1 MNISLAL
8 TRLPSRE
15 NKMTT
20 DILIQFLSA
29 GLIDVGGDDA
39 KLEKLQ
45 STSADLVAVLKKTPS
60 KSSSFALI
68 ALDPTPPEDDPVIK
82 EVEAALQK
90 NWATYVNTFASTPI
104 TVIRAVLL
112 DAISKAAIEN
122 NYIGIAFVCSVR
134 NALSFM
140 ESGNESEIWVNVVT
154 SIERQVNTRAET
166 EWATPELIKVPELDY
181 SAPTALKIESAESTI
196 DREELKVD
204 VDAACGPTDPEGQ
217 PTQGTPNWPNSGQQ
231 WSNQFSPRMVKA
243 IGDAIESAQE
253 GNKIAP
259 VDLSKPLKEL
269 ANAVSTHVDTTLK
282 SFSGATAGLQRRTN
296 LIWWKE
302 TLYSPSVQISYRD
315 ISTSTAAALMAFDL
329 HQQLP
334 TFSPASVVAFLYET
348 VSSLPTVKVDEKKS
362 IRDFVEQTLKA
373 AELSPLRDVAAQLI
387 PNVTGRGPIL
397 GILATAMTHSIN
409 DEDFLAQVGIPADTL
424 LSVSQW
430 ATWIFRELQAAR
442 ALKEAEKQGRKV
454 K

>member
-1 MNISLAL
+1 
-8 TRLPSRE
+8 
-15 NKMTT
+15 MTT

-29 GLIDVGGDDA
+29 GLIDVGGDDT

-45 STSADLVAVLKKTPS
+45 STSADLAAVLKKTPS

-68 ALDPTPPEDDPVIK
+68 AFDPTPPENDPVIK
-82 EVEAALQK
+82 EAEAALQK
-90 NWATYVNTFASTPI
+90 RWATYVNTFASRPI

-122 NYIGIAFVCSVR
+122 DYIGIAFVSSAR
-134 NALSFM
+134 NALPFM
-140 ESGNESEIWVNVVT
+140 GSGNENEIWADVVT

-166 EWATPELIKVPELDY
+166 EWATPELINVPELDY

-196 DREELKVD
+196 DMEELKVQ
-204 VDAACGPTDPEGQ
+204 VDAACGPANPKGE
-217 PTQGTPNWPNSGQQ
+217 PTQGTSVWPNSGQG
-231 WSNQFSPRMVKA
+231 WSNQFSPRMVEA
-243 IGDAIESAQE
+243 IGNAIESAQE
-253 GNKIAP
+253 GYKIGP
-259 VDLSKPLKEL
+259 VDLSGPLKEL
-269 ANAVSTHVDTTLK
+269 ANAVSIHVDTTLK

-315 ISTSTAAALMAFDL
+315 ISSSTAAALMAFDL

-334 TFSPASVVAFLYET
+334 TFSPASVAAFLYEA
-348 VSSLPTVKVDEKKS
+348 VSSLPTVKVDENKS
-362 IRDFVEQTLKA
+362 IRDLVEETLKA
-373 AELSPLRDVAAQLI
+373 AELSPLRDIAAQLL
-387 PNVTGRGPIL
+387 PNATGRGPIL
-397 GILATAMTHSIN
+397 GILATGLTHSIN
-409 DEDFLAQVGIPADTL
+409 DEDFLAQVGIPADTI

-430 ATWIFRELQAAR
+430 ATWVFRELQAAS
-442 ALKEAEKQGRKV
+442 ALKEAVVSKTRGRKA